1 MSSSLPTILLTND
14 DGIQAPGLAALS
26 DMLAP
31 LGRIVVVAPERDSSA
46 VSHALTMNRPLRL
59 QDLGGDRFAVD
70 GTPTDCV
77 IIGLGRVLTEKP
89 ALLVS
94 GINRGANLG
103 DDISYSGT
111 VSAAIEATMYG
122 VPAMAV
128 SMGLFVGL
136 LGETPTYERAAAVVC
151 ALAAKILGGGLPEN
165 TLVNVN
171 FPPGGLYKG
180 VRLSR
185 QGRRLWEDPIKE
197 VRDPWG
203 EIRYWIG
210 GGRFHVESDD
220 DTDVAA
226 VAEGYVSVTPI
237 HLDTTNH
244 SALDALRR
252 NWSVEELG

>member
-1 MSSSLPTILLTND
+1 MSGPIPTILLTND
-14 DGIQAPGLAALS
+14 DGIQAEGLAALR

-46 VSHALTMNRPLRL
+46 MSHAVTMGRPLRL
-59 QDLGGDRFAVD
+59 QDLDGDRFAVD
-70 GTPTDCV
+70 GTPADCV
-77 IIGLGRVLTEKP
+77 IIGLGKVVAEKP

-103 DDISYSGT
+103 DDIAYSGT

-128 SMGLFVGL
+128 SMGLLVGL
-136 LGETPTYERAAAVVC
+136 LGESPAYEKATAVV
-151 ALAAKILGGGLPEN
+151 ASLTKKILSGRLPEN
-165 TLVNVN
+165 TLLNVN

-180 VRLSR
+180 IRLTR
-185 QGRRLWEDPIKE
+185 QGRMLWQDPIKE
-197 VRDPWG
+197 VCDPWG
-203 EIRYWIG
+203 ETRYWIG
-210 GGRFHVESDD
+210 GGRFHVENED

-244 SALDALRR
+244 LALATLRR
-252 NWSVEELG
+252 NWSMEEPG

>member
-1 MSSSLPTILLTND
+1 MPTIFLTND
-14 DGIQAPGLAALS
+14 DGIHAPGLAALRE
-26 DMLAP
+26 MLAP
-31 LGRIVVVAPERDSSA
+31 LGRAVVVAPERDNSA
-46 VSHALTMNRPLRL
+46 VSHALTMGRPLRL
-59 QDLGGDRFAVD
+59 QDMGGDRFAVD

-77 IIGLGRVLTEKP
+77 IIGLARILSEKP

-94 GINRGANLG
+94 GINRGANIG
-103 DDISYSGT
+103 DDSSYSGT

-128 SMGLFVGL
+128 SMAVF
-136 LGETPTYERAAAVVC
+136 GETPVYERAAAVVR
-151 ALAAKILGGGLPEN
+151 ALAGKILGGGLPDN

-171 FPPGGLYKG
+171 FPAGGLYQG
-180 VRLSR
+180 VRLTR

-203 EIRYWIG
+203 ETRYWIG
-210 GGRFHVESDD
+210 GGRFRVESEG

-226 VAEGYVSVTPI
+226 VSDGYVSVTPI

-244 SALDALRR
+244 LALEALRR
-252 NWSVEELG
+252 NWSLDGLD